1 MGINILE
8 IFIPLK
14 LLIKSLRTKQNIRSQ
29 CVCLNYY
36 KKLFYLFFII
46 YKNEWKEHK
55 FWWQKN
61 NKGKFYKSKTA
72 FQIDDIDV
80 NKILVSKKEPYGT
93 NNAFKYFIGFNDND
107 MIRPLCVRLPQ
118 MTGYTRKF
126 DESATMS
133 FGA

>member
-55 FWWQKN
+55 F
-61 NKGKFYKSKTA
+61 
-72 FQIDDIDV
+72 
-80 NKILVSKKEPYGT
+80 
-93 NNAFKYFIGFNDND
+93 
-107 MIRPLCVRLPQ
+107 
-118 MTGYTRKF
+118 
-126 DESATMS
+126 
-133 FGA
+133 